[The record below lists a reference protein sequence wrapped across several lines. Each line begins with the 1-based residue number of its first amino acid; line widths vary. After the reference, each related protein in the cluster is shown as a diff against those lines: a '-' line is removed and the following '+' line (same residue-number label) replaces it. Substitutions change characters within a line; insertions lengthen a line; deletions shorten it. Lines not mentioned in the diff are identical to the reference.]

1 VAEVYHIERA
11 ESDAQRTRVGAG
23 AQPAPRLSVI
33 VPARNA
39 ALHLP
44 RCLDALNR
52 NRGVAFEV
60 LVVDDGSTDATPR
73 IAERYG
79 ARCFKT
85 PSPMGPGGAR
95 NLGANHARG
104 EILVFVDADVV
115 VPPDALALIEGDFDR
130 VPELAALF
138 GSYDSAPAWG
148 DFLSQYKNL
157 MHHYVH
163 QKSKESAVTF
173 WAGCGAIRRVAFNEF
188 GGFNA
193 KKYPKPSIE
202 DIELGLRM
210 AAAGRTIRLNHRLQV
225 KHLKRWTLLV
235 LLRADILYRAV
246 PWTNLILETRNLP
259 RDLNLTF
266 AARLSAMLVGL
277 LAVALAVLPFSLR
290 STISWFSAGV
300 PLALLGL
307 MVLLLALNWDVYAFF
322 RRERG
327 WWFAAGAVLAHWFYY
342 LYSGIVFVFLV
353 ITHLLRAPFVAS
365 RSGVRRP
372 EAQG

>member
-1 VAEVYHIERA
+1 M
-11 ESDAQRTRVGAG
+11 AG
-23 AQPAPRLSVI
+23 SSTAGNSEPRLSVI

-39 ALHLP
+39 ALHIA
-44 RCLDALNR
+44 RCLDAIQR
-52 NRGVAFEV
+52 NRGAHFEL
-60 LVVDDGSTDATPR
+60 LVVDDGSADATAQ

-79 ARCFKT
+79 ARCLAT
-85 PSPMGPGGAR
+85 PSAMGPGGAR
-95 NLGANHARG
+95 NVGARHARG

-115 VPPDALALIEGDFDR
+115 LPEGALELIEGEFEHD
-130 VPELAALF
+130 PELAAVF

-148 DFLSQYKNL
+148 GFLSQYKNL

-163 QKSKESAVTF
+163 QKSKETAVTF
-173 WAGCGAIRRVAFNEF
+173 WAGCGAIRKAIFEEF

-193 KKYPKPSIE
+193 AKYPKPSIE

-210 AAAGRTIRLNHRLQV
+210 TSAGRKIRLNPRIQV
-225 KHLKRWTLLV
+225 KHLKRWTLRV

-266 AARLSAMLVGL
+266 AARLSAVLVGL
-277 LAVALAVLPFSLR
+277 L
-290 STISWFSAGV
+290 TAG
-300 PLALLGL
+300 LALLPVGL
-307 MVLLLALNWDVYAFF
+307 RSPIPWIFTGLLLALVWLAASLLALNWDVYTFF

-342 LYSGIVFVFLV
+342 LYSGAVFL
-353 ITHLLRAPFVAS
+353 ILSCTHFVRALLLAP
-365 RSGVRRP
+365 RSATPGRQ
-372 EAQG
+372 AQG

>member
-1 VAEVYHIERA
+1 M
-11 ESDAQRTRVGAG
+11 
-23 AQPAPRLSVI
+23 
-33 VPARNA
+33 
-39 ALHLP
+39 
-44 RCLDALNR
+44 DALNR

-60 LVVDDGSTDATPR
+60 LVVDDGSTDSTPR

-95 NLGANHARG
+95 NLGASHARG
-104 EILVFVDADVV
+104 GILVFVDADVV
-115 VPPDALALIEGDFDR
+115 IPPDALALIEKELDR
-130 VPELAALF
+130 APEVSALF
-138 GSYDSAPAWG
+138 GSYDSSPAWG
-148 DFLSQYKNL
+148 GFLSQYKNL

-163 QKSKESAVTF
+163 QQSKETAVTF
-173 WAGCGAIRRVAFNEF
+173 WAGCGAIRKEVFNEF

-193 KKYPKPSIE
+193 QKYPQPSIE

-210 AAAGRTIRLNHRLQV
+210 TAAGRTIRLNHRLQV
-225 KHLKRWTLLV
+225 KHLKRWTLSV
-235 LLRADILYRAV
+235 LLRADILYRAI

-266 AARLSAMLVGL
+266 SARLSAMLVGL
-277 LAVALAVLPFSLR
+277 LAVGLGVLPFSLR
-290 STISWFSAGV
+290 SNIGWVSAGV
-300 PLALLGL
+300 PAALVGV
-307 MVLLLALNWDVYAFF
+307 MALLLALNWDVYVFF

-342 LYSGIVFVFLV
+342 LYSGIVFGVLVF
-353 ITHLLRAPFVAS
+353 THLIRSPFVGS
-365 RSGVRRP
+365 RSRVPRP